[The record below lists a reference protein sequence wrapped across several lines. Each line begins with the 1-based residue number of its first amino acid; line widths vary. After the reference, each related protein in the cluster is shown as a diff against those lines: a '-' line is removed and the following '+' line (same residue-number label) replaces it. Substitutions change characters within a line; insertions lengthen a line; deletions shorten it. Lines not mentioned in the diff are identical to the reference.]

1 MAGENSRRRKEQT
14 YEKARRLFG
23 THSRFAL
30 VGVENVVSTQLK
42 TIKEQWGKDVEF
54 LMGKNSSM
62 KRALQDLGKSE
73 LEVVFEKI
81 KGDVCFVF
89 FKNDVKGIKK
99 VIDSNAR
106 EACAK
111 IGDTSQKEV
120 WVEKCVTGM
129 PPDKTSYFQVL
140 GIATKITK
148 GKIEIISDYKVL
160 SPGDYVGPSQ
170 ANLLSMMN
178 IKPFMYKMNMWWV
191 YEDGNL
197 YESALVDI
205 EEEDV
210 LMSMRSAAQCV
221 AAMSLGAGFITQAS
235 VPYAIRNAF
244 KDILHVSFGAEFAIK
259 EQSMVA

>member
-1 MAGENSRRRKEQT
+1 MAGENSRRRKEHT
-14 YEKARRLFG
+14 YEKAKRLFS
-23 THSRFAL
+23 TYSKFAII
-30 VGVENVVSTQLK
+30 GVENVVSTQLK
-42 TIKEQWGKDVEF
+42 NIKVQWGKDAEF

-62 KRALQDLGKSE
+62 RRALQDLGKSE
-73 LEVVFEKI
+73 LDVILEKI

-89 FKNDVKGIKK
+89 FKNNVKVIKK
-99 VIDSNAR
+99 VIDNNAR

-111 IGDTSQKEV
+111 IGDISQKDV
-120 WVEKCVTGM
+120 WVEKCVTSM

-160 SPGDYVGPSQ
+160 SPGDHVGPSQ

-178 IKPFMYKMNMWWV
+178 IKPFMYKISMWWV
-191 YEDGNL
+191 YEDGCL

-205 EEEDV
+205 EEDDIM
-210 LMSMRSAAQCV
+210 MSMKNAIQSV
-221 AAMSLGAGFITQAS
+221 AAMSLGARFVTQAS
-235 VPYAIRNAF
+235 VPYAMRNAF